1 MLLQTKPVC
10 VISPPNQTLY
20 SQQQHCLIFSGC
32 FPDPLPISRRV
43 KGAAAK
49 AVSPMTPAAG
59 DAGAPGSDH
68 KNRESSNLRL
78 QIIFI
83 L

>member
-1 MLLQTKPVC
+1 M
-10 VISPPNQTLY
+10 
-20 SQQQHCLIFSGC
+20 SGC
-32 FPDPLPISRRV
+32 FSVPLPISRRARGVAV
-43 KGAAAK
+43 KAA
-49 AVSPMTPAAG
+49 SPMTPSAG

-78 QIIFI
+78 QISFI